1 MEMDHIH
8 FLLQSLCKIRLAFYW
23 NMATVCFTAR
33 CILPPLWHKKLHCCL
48 WNIRHPVA
56 TNAHAVVYFDSIQNA
71 PSCFHKYGTKLQT
84 PDGFINN
91 NCMPEEGS
99 TYNFLPVLK
108 NQTKNNPIYNL
119 NLVYCR
125 LANQYCD
132 GIDWGDV
139 SVSPQPFY
147 RFLVLL
153 WNLVTIRK
161 ICNNSF
167 ILSVLFSWY
176 LISGPFSS
184 RRRVKTPVSSCGLKA
199 WQSAS
204 CGAVAGKSRTWNHS
218 PLGKTS
224 ARSLTAHAAT
234 KPKRGSSYVSY
245 TEGGTV
251 QFWSVQLRIW
261 ILR

>member
-1 MEMDHIH
+1 
-8 FLLQSLCKIRLAFYW
+8 
-23 NMATVCFTAR
+23 
-33 CILPPLWHKKLHCCL
+33 
-48 WNIRHPVA
+48 
-56 TNAHAVVYFDSIQNA
+56 
-71 PSCFHKYGTKLQT
+71 
-84 PDGFINN
+84 
-91 NCMPEEGS
+91 MPEEGS
-99 TYNFLPVLK
+99 TYNFLLVLK
-108 NQTKNNPIYNL
+108 NQTKNNPIFNL

-139 SVSPQPFY
+139 SVSPQPLY

-184 RRRVKTPVSSCGLKA
+184 CRRVKTPVSSCGLKA

>member
-99 TYNFLPVLK
+99 TYNLLPVLK

-161 ICNNSF
+161 KCITALFFQSCFLDIWS
-167 ILSVLFSWY
+167 LVLFLPAGGWRHLY
-176 LISGPFSS
+176 PHVGS
-184 RRRVKTPVSSCGLKA
+184 RPDSQHPAER
-199 WQSAS
+199 
-204 CGAVAGKSRTWNHS
+204 
-218 PLGKTS
+218 
-224 ARSLTAHAAT
+224 
-234 KPKRGSSYVSY
+234 
-245 TEGGTV
+245 
-251 QFWSVQLRIW
+251 
-261 ILR
+261 